1 MFNPTAQKV
10 LDESIGRALA
20 VPPGELVA
28 SETEL
33 SYAAGLI
40 SYALFNG
47 DITHEQSQ
55 LMHMRLQ
62 SARHRRVALL
72 CRQRPA
78 A

>member
-1 MFNPTAQKV
+1 MFNPTAQKTF
-10 LDESIGRALA
+10 DESIDRALA
-20 VPPGELVA
+20 GPPGELVA
-28 SETEL
+28 SESEL
-33 SYAAGLI
+33 SYAAGMI
-40 SYALFNG
+40 SYALFRG
-47 DITHEQSQ
+47 DITHEQAQ